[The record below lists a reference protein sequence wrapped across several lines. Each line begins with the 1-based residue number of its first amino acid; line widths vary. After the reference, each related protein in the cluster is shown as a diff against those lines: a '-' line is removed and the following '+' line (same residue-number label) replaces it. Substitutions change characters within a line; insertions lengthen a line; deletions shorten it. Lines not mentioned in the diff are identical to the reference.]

1 MQHSSPTLPFY
12 IRFKTGKEEIVDYP
26 SFEQL
31 RKNHLESEDLFDQKI
46 DSVSWKEKTT
56 LVTYSA
62 ETKEFTRSIAD
73 GDVNPYGW
81 RMNHR

>member
-1 MQHSSPTLPFY
+1 MEKKGSTLAFH
-12 IRFKTGKEEIVDYP
+12 IRFKSGKDEIVEYP

-31 RKNHLESEDLFDQKI
+31 RKAHLESEDLFDQKI

-56 LVTYSA
+56 LVTYSS